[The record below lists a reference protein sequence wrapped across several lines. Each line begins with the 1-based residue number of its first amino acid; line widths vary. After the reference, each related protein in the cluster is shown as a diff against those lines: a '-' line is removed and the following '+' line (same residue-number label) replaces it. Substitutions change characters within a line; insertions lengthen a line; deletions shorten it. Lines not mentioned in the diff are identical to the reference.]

1 MTTQSNISFVF
12 NMNMN
17 QLQRY
22 IDNEDT

>member
-1 MTTQSNISFVF
+1 
-12 NMNMN
+12 MNMN